1 MQDVHCVGTAVQVRQ
16 GLKHDAHEVL
26 EEMSSERGQD
36 GETQFPVLVRDNPD
50 LHSTHRPSC

>member
-1 MQDVHCVGTAVQVRQ
+1 MQVRQ

-26 EEMSSERGQD
+26 EEMNSESGQD